1 MTDGSGVPEAE
12 FEGATLAEPVG
23 DALAPA
29 DRDSDGEVDAL
40 AVARALA
47 DTASDALGLAAT
59 RTWDAGTSII
69 GALGSFV
76 TSPFRPSDGASG
88 VAGPIG
94 IAVGVSA
101 AAGQLGF
108 VGLLRIAALLSANLA
123 VLNLLPIPP
132 LDGGRVAALFL
143 RRLLGEVRGRRVERQ
158 LVTAGA
164 VLMLALF
171 AWISLGDILNL
182 FEVKR

>member
-1 MTDGSGVPEAE
+1 MSRELNVVARPA
-12 FEGATLAEPVG
+12 
-23 DALAPA
+23 A
-29 DRDSDGEVDAL
+29 DRPDQLRPVRRSTPSVSVGGVLVGSAHPIVVQSMTNTDTADAAGTAAQVAHL
-40 AVARALA
+40 ARA
-47 DTASDALGLAAT
+47 
-59 RTWDAGTSII
+59 
-69 GALGSFV
+69 GSQLVRV
-76 TSPFRPSDGASG
+76 TVNND
-88 VAGPIG
+88 
-94 IAVGVSA
+94 A

-108 VGLLRIAALLSANLA
+108 VGLLHIAALLSANLA

-182 FEVKR
+182 FGVER